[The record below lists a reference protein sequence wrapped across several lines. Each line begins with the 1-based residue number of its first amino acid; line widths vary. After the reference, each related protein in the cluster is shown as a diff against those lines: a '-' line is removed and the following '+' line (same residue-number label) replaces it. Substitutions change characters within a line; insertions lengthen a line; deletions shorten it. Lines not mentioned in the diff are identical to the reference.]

1 MVPFPRGQSCIGEV
15 KCVVVVIDVHDP
27 IAVLEERKFDDLT
40 LGIKDFDRLKEVW
53 PHPETD
59 RQRG

>member
-1 MVPFPRGQSCIGEV
+1 MPFPRGQSCISEV

-27 IAVLEERKFDDLT
+27 IAILEERKFDDLT
-40 LGIKDFDRLKEVW
+40 LGMKDSDRLKEIR